1 MWNLVLV
8 LAGNAIVLVL
18 GWWVRKMYPEIPD
31 WALLTTAAFLG
42 FGVIPVAAFERWR
55 RIVFSALTLD
65 LFTRRELRA
74 RIEALEKEPA
84 TPDSLPKGVDSIGA
98 WAIVDRYIEPALRD
112 KRDPIRLAIRHAFLE
127 EFDKVTGAKLG
138 EHVYNRALL
147 HQWMES
153 NAARFLVENREKMR

>member
-55 RIVFSALTLD
+55 RIVFSALTLN

-74 RIEALEKEPA
+74 RIEALEK
-84 TPDSLPKGVDSIGA
+84 
-98 WAIVDRYIEPALRD
+98 
-112 KRDPIRLAIRHAFLE
+112 
-127 EFDKVTGAKLG
+127 
-138 EHVYNRALL
+138 
-147 HQWMES
+147 
-153 NAARFLVENREKMR
+153 